1 MFYPHLPLPMMLIQR
16 QCVFVDFV
24 SVNPD
29 SGYSLQTLGLSG
41 ISGALTLKE
50 LELQLQSQL
59 PAVYQEHQGKYDWFF
74 FECDRIPAAQDEE
87 VETEVEMSIGTN
99 GGTC

>member
-1 MFYPHLPLPMMLIQR
+1 MMLIR
-16 QCVFVDFV
+16 CKCVLVDFV

-41 ISGALTLKE
+41 ISGSMTLKE

-59 PAVYQEHQGKYDWFF
+59 PAVYQEHPGKYDWFF

-87 VETEVEMSIGTN
+87 DETEVEMSIGTN
-99 GGTC
+99 GGTCC